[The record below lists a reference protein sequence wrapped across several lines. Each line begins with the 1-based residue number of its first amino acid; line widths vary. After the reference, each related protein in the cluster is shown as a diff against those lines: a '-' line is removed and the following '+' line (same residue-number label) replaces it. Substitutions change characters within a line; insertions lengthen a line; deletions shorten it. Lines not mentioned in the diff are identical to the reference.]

1 MKFPDSP
8 EEKAEMVKKF
18 DQGFNTFIP
27 HNDALGLRFVDF
39 AQGKAS
45 MLLPYAE
52 HLVGN
57 PETGTLHGGPIT
69 SLMDACCGAS
79 IFMKLGGA
87 GRIATLDLR
96 IDYLRPATKDRDVTA
111 LCECYKLTRN
121 IAFAR
126 GIAHDGD
133 EDDPVMSASGTFV
146 VFTAEQRDSAIGK
159 NR

>member
-1 MKFPDSP
+1 
-8 EEKAEMVKKF
+8 MVQTL

-27 HNDALGLRFVDF
+27 HNTALGIRFLDY
-39 AQGKAS
+39 GPGTAS
-45 MLLPYAE
+45 MCLPYAE
-52 HLVGN
+52 HLVGD
-57 PETGTLHGGPIT
+57 PESGILHGGPIT
-69 SLMDACCGAS
+69 SLMDACCGAA

-96 IDYLRPATKDRDVTA
+96 IDYLRPASKGCDVTA

-133 EDDPVMSASGTFV
+133 EDDPVVSASGSFV
-146 VFTAEQRDSAIGK
+146 VFTEEQRESAIGK

>member
-1 MKFPDSP
+1 MRFPDSP
-8 EEKAEMVKKF
+8 EEKAEMLQKLNE
-18 DQGFNTFIP
+18 GFASFIP
-27 HNDALGLRFVDF
+27 HNQALGLSLVDF
-39 AQGKAS
+39 APGKTS
-45 MLLPYAE
+45 MRLPYAE

-69 SLMDACCGAS
+69 SLMDACCGLS
-79 IFMKLGGA
+79 IFMKLGGE

-96 IDYLRPATKDRDVTA
+96 IDYLRPARKGRDVTA

-121 IAFAR
+121 IAFTR

-133 EDDPVMSASGTFV
+133 ESDPVMSASGSFI
-146 VFTAEQRDSAIGK
+146 VFTEAQRDSAIGK